1 MEMVLLLLRNTSIFD
16 NFPAHMQKKWQNGLN
31 ARALRNIA
39 STVFAVSEVIECAAG
54 TSVAATLKVVS
65 YYRWTETPK
74 I

>member
-1 MEMVLLLLRNTSIFD
+1 MVLLLLRNTSIFN
-16 NFPAHMQKKWQNGLN
+16 NFPAHMQKRQNGLN

-65 YYRWTETPK
+65 YYR
-74 I
+74 